1 MLGKAG
7 TRCSKKKVPWRGRGH
22 LGSTAP
28 QMSECQSSRCK
39 KSRVRVLQ
47 ISEGSAGASD
57 SLLCSQAARRK
68 LFWVGA
74 MAVSLL
80 RGPVCAGTS
89 SPRTPTVCYRISK
102 PAGLFI
108 SSLVTVERSLSQ
120 DFELETLI
128 SNPCSASLQPRDLG
142 LTALFLN
149 PCFSICTMGS
159 RTCHGSPFFD
169 APSCRRIILV
179 TV

>member
-47 ISEGSAGASD
+47 ISEGSAGGSD

-80 RGPVCAGTS
+80 RV
-89 SPRTPTVCYRISK
+89 
-102 PAGLFI
+102 PALGGVQYVQERVLLGHPLFAI
-108 SSLVTVERSLSQ
+108 AFPNLLGFSFHLWSQWNVLCPKILS
-120 DFELETLI
+120 
-128 SNPCSASLQPRDLG
+128 
-142 LTALFLN
+142 
-149 PCFSICTMGS
+149 
-159 RTCHGSPFFD
+159 
-169 APSCRRIILV
+169 
-179 TV
+179 